1 MNIRRVGKSPV
12 AGFYQPVG
20 IVFGKSLYLAQAKA
34 QGVSAA
40 DFVADWSP
48 KPRFRVDFSMP
59 APASFQAWV
68 QVFYDEIDAM

>member
-1 MNIRRVGKSPV
+1 MDRDDLREMADFVDGLVSAAK
-12 AGFYQPVG
+12 
-20 IVFGKSLYLAQAKA
+20 QAKA

-68 QVFYDEIDAM
+68 QVIYDEIDAM